1 MVKVVQEDA
10 RTITFDGSSMAS
22 VNIFSNFPED
32 LRAYTDEQSV
42 LSFAVRLESTPTEP
56 VNLVMICESDCKGS
70 LDITSLLINNSLNEW
85 HKVTID
91 LACFKKAGT
100 DFSKVMSPFNLS
112 TSGEVSLSFADIN
125 LMPQSTEQAT
135 MSCD

>member
-1 MVKVVQEDA
+1 MDKVVQEDA
-10 RTITFDGSSMAS
+10 RTITFDGSSMAG

-70 LDITSLLINNSLNEW
+70 LDITSLLINNSLN
-85 HKVTID
+85 
-91 LACFKKAGT
+91 
-100 DFSKVMSPFNLS
+100 
-112 TSGEVSLSFADIN
+112 
-125 LMPQSTEQAT
+125 
-135 MSCD
+135 